1 MKIHE
6 KKEHDGSKYATAT
19 NEAEFHAALKRGL
32 DVELTRELAES
43 IGVPMNEDV
52 GNRGRDRP
60 GAKRPPRLGTEAQH
74 GKEILLAARGRLREE
89 KSLTKSLTR
98 IKRGV
103 APWQKPWK
111 PGEQISAENF
121 STGKKIYRR

>member
-6 KKEHDGSKYATAT
+6 KKAHDGSKYATAT

-52 GNRGRDRP
+52 GTVAEIDQARNDR
-60 GAKRPPRLGTEAQH
+60 H
-74 GKEILLAARGRLREE
+74 D
-89 KSLTKSLTR
+89 
-98 IKRGV
+98 
-103 APWQKPWK
+103 
-111 PGEQISAENF
+111 
-121 STGKKIYRR
+121 